1 MNEKRLDNSIMET
14 RKGYYKD
21 EVIAFFCCLLKFF
34 SAVRKC
40 SHEARMIIVKVNEKE
55 YGSIDK
61 TEFYISEK
69 LTDIFFKLQE
79 KKARNITVNGQTCQ
93 VTNLFGEVGGK
104 KFQINNQVENEI
116 QQLKAMKDFLS
127 RAFIEPDLEIEIQ
140 NKLDCIINFYDDNRG
155 DRLWYRNQIEQFLD
169 MYYDALCY
177 LIQKNEILEIEGVRK
192 KIVKPILSLGIE
204 STEQSEK
211 KVLYAKMT
219 SPMVL
224 SAMKLVYERL
234 DEFLD
239 LKCSELEEEIYQEIF
254 LAKIHQIFRFNVTSE
269 ESDELYYAA
278 LPAYTDDEEYD
289 LRIPVRS
296 IKTYDSYQG
305 IRELRLGDKILY
317 ELKQRF
323 QLRFER
329 DLSHKVYEWND
340 PFGIVLIGEIA
351 AKPLK
356 EMILYVERYRT
367 AIFEKESKKN
377 LRTEKEI
384 SSCLKLRYTIITNKE
399 KPSNE
404 VIKTLFNEG
413 GKTLYTVEWK
423 EKLNL
428 VTTESLQSIMEK
440 NDLIFLLDSC
450 QLYNTKIQPI
460 DDLIV
465 FKQKFLLEKYTQYF
479 ARTKFK
485 DLVLQCKYADL
496 YNALITY
503 SIFGELGYLKKYA
516 REDVIKFIK
525 RNMTNMVEEQK
536 TVYIYISDIDA
547 FRALK
552 CVQEHIVR
560 IEKYNQKKIGIIRFA
575 DWDNTAL
582 PVHFETEK
590 CNHHIIVFTLW
601 QFAKHCM
608 INKRDVLAS
617 YIFDEED
624 EWRLKDSYIGI
635 DYSDWQNKIKVIYW
649 FECEEQEN
657 ERINEKMRSFIDEIV
672 IKSLISKEKNM
683 YNRYMNQIFM
693 SILYGNSKSIE
704 DLIFLNILKKHSEKV
719 IKVTVEPSETNLVSY
734 FDWNCKYSYKK
745 VFWEVIEAFDLLQS
759 DSLEQYKVLNEIR
772 SNQQYAKAESTQNST
787 KDLFDKIKQAC
798 ESIHYTDSGLY
809 ENCMQN
815 INN

>member
-1 MNEKRLDNSIMET
+1 MDENNFDNSIMET

-21 EVIAFFCCLLKFF
+21 GVIAFFCCLLKFF

-40 SHEARMIIVKVNEKE
+40 SHEDRMITVKVNEKE

-69 LTDIFFKLQE
+69 LTDIFFRLQE
-79 KKARNITVNGQTCQ
+79 EKAGNLIVNGQTCQ
-93 VTNLFGEVGGK
+93 VANLFGKVDEK
-104 KFQINNQVENEI
+104 KFKIINQVKGDTQKLEG
-116 QQLKAMKDFLS
+116 MKKFLEK
-127 RAFIEPDLEIEIQ
+127 AFIEPELATEIK
-140 NKLDCIINFYDDNRG
+140 NKLDCIIKFYRNNEDN
-155 DRLWYRNQIEQFLD
+155 RLWYRNQIEQFLD

-177 LIQKNEILEIEGVRK
+177 LIQKNEILEIEGVRE
-192 KIVKPILSLGIE
+192 KIVKPLLSLGIE
-204 STEQSEK
+204 STNQPEIED
-211 KVLYAKMT
+211 LYAKMT

-239 LKCSELEEEIYQEIF
+239 LKCGELEEEIYQEIF
-254 LAKIHQIFRFNVTSE
+254 LAKIHQIFRFNVTRE
-269 ESDELYYAA
+269 NSDDLYYAA
-278 LPAYTDDEEYD
+278 LPAYKDDEEYA
-289 LRIPVRS
+289 LSIPVRS

-323 QLRFER
+323 QLRSER
-329 DLSHKVYEWND
+329 DLSHKVYEWNGT
-340 PFGIVLIGEIA
+340 FGIVLIGEIA

-377 LRTEKEI
+377 LRTESEI

-404 VIKTLFNEG
+404 EENP
-413 GKTLYTVEWK
+413 LYTVEWK
-423 EKLNL
+423 EELNL

-450 QLYNTKIQPI
+450 QLYNTKIKPI

-479 ARTKFK
+479 TRTKFE

-525 RNMTNMVEEQK
+525 RNMANMVEKQK

-560 IEKYNQKKIGIIRFA
+560 IEKYNQKRIGIIRFA

-582 PVHFETEK
+582 PVHFETGK

-617 YIFDEED
+617 YMFDEED

-635 DYSDWQNKIKVIYW
+635 DYSDWQNKIKIIYW
-649 FECEEQEN
+649 FECEEQEK

-672 IKSLISKEKNM
+672 IKSLIGEEKNM

-719 IKVTVEPSETNLVSY
+719 KNVTMEPSKANLVSY
-734 FDWNCKYSYKK
+734 FNWNCKYSYKK

-759 DSLEQYKVLNEIR
+759 DSLEQYKVLNGIR
-772 SNQQYAKAESTQNST
+772 SNQQYAKAGFTQNST